1 MADQTYDSKK
11 DNINLYYIDL
21 PEPLKQEMIDS
32 YEYHTD
38 IAINADMESIV
49 EFYLNV
55 IITSYK
61 NHKKKN
67 VDRITIRRTITYTV
81 PSGTSKTVVLY
92 VKITPVKD
100 DYKISYEIK
109 VISKKLTDKEKEI

>member
-55 IITSYK
+55 IITSHK

-109 VISKKLTDKEKEI
+109 VIPKKLTDKEKEI